1 MATGFWNNG
10 LHNERTLAAQIS
22 ALQSELRAL
31 RREAGKRGAE
41 SYEDARETTAERM
54 EALRGGMAA
63 SGHDMAERAR
73 HAGGMIRD
81 NPVTAVTAAAV
92 GLVVAGLIAT
102 LLSSR
107 SSR

>member
-41 SYEDARETTAERM
+41 SYEDARETTAELID
-54 EALRGGMAA
+54 ALRDGIAA
-63 SGHDMAERAR
+63 SSHDMAKRAR
-73 HAGGMIRD
+73 HAGGVIRD
-81 NPVTAVTAAAV
+81 NPGTAVTAAAV
-92 GLVVAGLIAT
+92 GVVVAGLMASLVST
-102 LLSSR
+102 LTHR
-107 SSR
+107 

>member
-10 LHNERTLAAQIS
+10 LHSERTLAAQIS

-41 SYEDARETTAERM
+41 SYEDARETTAELID
-54 EALRGGMAA
+54 ALRDGLAA
-63 SGHDMAERAR
+63 SSHDMAKRAR
-73 HAGGMIRD
+73 RAGGVIRD
-81 NPVTAVTAAAV
+81 NPGTAVTAAAV

-107 SSR
+107 SSK